1 MAARTTLL
9 RNYALILLSVLA
21 AAAHARGI
29 DNTTD
34 KGSDKGTDTISLA
47 PCELRGSQGY
57 GRIAAECGTLTVAE
71 DPSQTSG
78 RQIALF
84 VARIKALKA
93 NPAPDAFT
101 LINGG
106 PGASS
111 ITLYTDLAPA
121 FSAIL
126 LERDIIIVDQRG
138 TGRSAPLECESD
150 DQPPQS
156 IGAEFD
162 EVRMREATRLCLDTL
177 AADPRFYT
185 TSVAVADLER
195 VRAALG
201 YHQLNIYG
209 VSYGTRVAQHFARRY
224 PDAVRTLVLDGVVTP
239 DQALGPDIAINAQ
252 LALDTLIA
260 RCASDAACQQR
271 FAHLPAQ
278 IRSLGERLRD
288 QPVNLTIA
296 HPITALPTE
305 LVLTYGHFA
314 STVRMLS
321 YAPETVAL
329 LPIIIDEAEAR
340 DNYLPLALHALRI
353 EEELGASINIAMH
366 NAVVCTEDA
375 PFYPNLEPLWQTL
388 ERTYLGTDQ
397 VRSLQ
402 ALCEDWPRGIIDP
415 DLRQRL
421 DTDIPVLLLSG
432 ANDPV
437 TPPAYADSAA
447 AGLRNSR
454 HIIAP
459 GQGHGIAARGCI
471 PTLIGDF
478 VRTANPQALDSQC
491 VDRLGAD
498 PFFIDLMGPS
508 P

>member
-1 MAARTTLL
+1 MGAGTALL
-9 RNYALILLSVLA
+9 SKSGLILLAALA
-21 AAAHARGI
+21 ASAHASA
-29 DNTTD
+29 TEA
-34 KGSDKGTDTISLA
+34 ISLT
-47 PCELRGSQGY
+47 PCELRGSPGY

-71 DPSQTSG
+71 DPGQASG

-84 VARIKALKA
+84 VTRIKALKA

-162 EVRMREATRLCLDTL
+162 EARMREATRLCLDTL

-185 TSVAVADLER
+185 TSLAVADLER
-195 VRAALG
+195 VRVALG
-201 YHQLNIYG
+201 YRQLNIYG
-209 VSYGTRVAQHFARRY
+209 VSYGTRVAQHFARRH

-252 LALDTLIA
+252 LALDAMVA
-260 RCASDAACQQR
+260 RCAADAACQQR
-271 FAHLPAQ
+271 FPHLPAQ
-278 IRSLGERLRD
+278 IRRLGERLRD
-288 QPVNLTIA
+288 QPVSLAIA
-296 HPITALPTE
+296 HPVTARPTE
-305 LVLTYGHFA
+305 LTLTYGHFA
-314 STVRMLS
+314 STMRMLS
-321 YAPETVAL
+321 YGPETSAL
-329 LPIIIDEAEAR
+329 LPIIIDEAAAR

-366 NAVVCTEDA
+366 NAVVCTEDV
-375 PFYPNLEPLWQTL
+375 PFYPDLEPLRQTL
-388 ERTYLGTDQ
+388 ERTYLGTEQ

-402 ALCEDWPRGIIDP
+402 ALCEEWPRGIMDP

-421 DTDIPVLLLSG
+421 DSDIPVLLLSG

-447 AGLRNSR
+447 AALRDSR
-454 HIIAP
+454 HVIAP

-478 VRTANPQALDSQC
+478 VRTADPQALDSQC